1 MEPCYRFEHANSMIQ
16 QTSTCSAHDRL
27 ILAFCLGRSLPDG
40 LARDFGLPARLTGF
54 LFESAGISPGRTN
67 IGSDLRSRLA
77 GLISRAILST
87 PSVSYLTPIIW

>member
-1 MEPCYRFEHANSMIQ
+1 MIQ
-16 QTSTCSAHDRL
+16 HTSTCSAHDRL

-40 LARDFGLPARLTGF
+40 VARDFGLPARLTGF
-54 LFESAGISPGRTN
+54 LFERQNFSGQEKHR
-67 IGSDLRSRLA
+67 SDLRSRLA

>member
-1 MEPCYRFEHANSMIQ
+1 MEPCYKFEHANSNVQ
-16 QTSTCSAHDRL
+16 QTGTCSAHDRL
-27 ILAFCLGRSLPDG
+27 ILAFCLDRSLPDG
-40 LARDFGLPARLTGF
+40 LARDFGLLARLTGF

-87 PSVSYLTPIIW
+87 ASVSYLNPILW